1 MDDHKFPPSRLEL
14 IQKWHELATTDP
26 AIQDNAFFKFVATWV
41 AFNAFYAEM
50 FPELSGQ
57 DRNQVEKYSDLPET
71 KKIHLALLKDQQYKA
86 AVNFFCRQGVQSE
99 KDPDSIHHTSA
110 IFSHV
115 YKVRCNL
122 FHGWKHLKKPRDY
135 SLVENAYIIVSNIV
149 NIELRKLIKSE
160 SRNNRE

>member
-50 FPELSGQ
+50 FLEKENDTKQ
-57 DRNQVEKYSDLPET
+57 IEKYSDLPET

-86 AVNFFCRQGVQSE
+86 AVLFFCMQGVRDIE
-99 KDPDSIHHTSA
+99 KPRDLFDTKT
-110 IFSHV
+110 IFKQV

-122 FHGWKHLKKPRDY
+122 FHGGKLPKNPRDY
-135 SLVENAYIIVSNIV
+135 SLVENAYIIVSNVV

-160 SRNNRE
+160 S

>member
-1 MDDHKFPPSRLEL
+1 MDDHKFAPSRLEL

-26 AIQDNAFFKFVATWV
+26 AIQGNVFFKFVATWV

-50 FPELSGQ
+50 FPEIENDKKQ
-57 DRNQVEKYSDLPET
+57 IEKYSELPET

-86 AVNFFCRQGVQSE
+86 AVLFFCMQGVRDIE
-99 KDPDSIHHTSA
+99 KPRDLFDTKT
-110 IFSHV
+110 IFKQV

-122 FHGWKHLKKPRDY
+122 FHGGKLPKNPRDY
-135 SLVENAYIIVSNIV
+135 SLVENAYIIVSNVV

-160 SRNNRE
+160 SRNIRE

>member
-1 MDDHKFPPSRLEL
+1 MDNHKFPPSRLEL

-50 FPELSGQ
+50 FPEIEYDKKQ
-57 DRNQVEKYSDLPET
+57 IEKYSDLPET
-71 KKIHLALLKDQQYKA
+71 KKIHSELLKDQQYKA
-86 AVNFFCRQGVQSE
+86 AVLFFCMQGVRDLAE
-99 KDPDSIHHTSA
+99 PRDFFDTKA
-110 IFSHV
+110 IFNQV

-122 FHGWKHLKKPRDY
+122 FHGGKLPKNPRDY

-149 NIELRKLIKSE
+149 KIELRNLIKSE
-160 SRNNRE
+160 SRNYRE

>member
-50 FPELSGQ
+50 FLEKENDTKQ
-57 DRNQVEKYSDLPET
+57 IEKYSDLPET
-71 KKIHLALLKDQQYKA
+71 KKIHSALLKDQQYKA
-86 AVNFFCRQGVQSE
+86 AVLFFRMQGVRDVAKPRDLFDTQ
-99 KDPDSIHHTSA
+99 T
-110 IFSHV
+110 IFKQV

-122 FHGWKHLKKPRDY
+122 FHGGKLPKNPRDY
-135 SLVENAYIIVSNIV
+135 SLVENAYKIVSNVV

-160 SRNNRE
+160 S

>member
-1 MDDHKFPPSRLEL
+1 MDNHKFPPSRLEL

-26 AIQDNAFFKFVATWV
+26 AIQGNVFFKFVATWV

-50 FPELSGQ
+50 FPEKENDTKQ
-57 DRNQVEKYSDLPET
+57 IEKYSDLPET

-86 AVNFFCRQGVQSE
+86 AVLFFCMQGVRDIE
-99 KDPDSIHHTSA
+99 KPRDLFDTKT
-110 IFSHV
+110 IFKQV

-122 FHGWKHLKKPRDY
+122 FHGGKLPKNPRDY
-135 SLVENAYIIVSNIV
+135 SLVENAYIIVSNVV

>member
-86 AVNFFCRQGVQSE
+86 AVLFFCMQGVRDLAKPRDLYDTQ
-99 KDPDSIHHTSA
+99 T
-110 IFSHV
+110 IFKQV

-122 FHGWKHLKKPRDY
+122 FHGGKLPKNPRDY
-135 SLVENAYIIVSNIV
+135 SLVENAYIIVSNVV
-149 NIELRKLIKSE
+149 NIELRNLIKSE